1 MRVQARLSFDPVSLH
16 THMALRATIFKASLQ
31 IADMDRGY
39 YADHALTLARHPSET
54 DERMMIR
61 LFAFA
66 RHASQALAFGK
77 GLSNV
82 DEPDLAER
90 DLTGAITLWIE
101 VGQPDE
107 RAILK
112 ACGKAERV
120 VVVAYGSTVTLW
132 WGAIAASL
140 KRARNLTVW
149 QVEVE
154 ESRALGALARRNMAL
169 QVTIDD
175 GHTWIA
181 DGATTVELAPKTLAV
196 PDAGR
201 R

>member
-1 MRVQARLSFDPVSLH
+1 
-16 THMALRATIFKASLQ
+16 MALRATIFKASLQ

-66 RHASQALAFGK
+66 RHASPSLAFGK

-120 VVVAYGSTVTLW
+120 VVVAYGSTVPLW
-132 WGAIAASL
+132 WGAIASPL
-140 KRARNLTVW
+140 KRARNLTVL
-149 QVEVE
+149 QVDTEQ
-154 ESRALGALARRNMAL
+154 SRALGSLARRNMAL

-181 DGATTVELAPKTLAV
+181 DGVTTVEVVPKTLTA

>member
-1 MRVQARLSFDPVSLH
+1 
-16 THMALRATIFKASLQ
+16 MALRATIFKASLQ

-54 DERMMIR
+54 DERMMTR

-66 RHASQALAFGK
+66 RHASQSLAFGK

-82 DEPDLAER
+82 DEPDIAEC

-107 RAILK
+107 RAIRK

-120 VVVAYGSTVTLW
+120 VVVAYGSTATLW

-140 KRARNLTVW
+140 KRARNLTVL
-149 QVEVE
+149 QVDAEQ
-154 ESRALGALARRNMAL
+154 SRALGALARRNMAL

-175 GHTWIA
+175 GHTWIG
-181 DGATTVELAPKTLAV
+181 DGTTTIELAPRTLAA
-196 PDAGR
+196 PEAGR